1 MKTDHSLQ
9 PTCNYKFFC
18 SLPVPNLHPVPR
30 NKTKFPLHLS
40 TFLYLFFLYFTAG
53 NAKWEQTFFV
63 RQSLWSCEIFL
74 CLLFVFVSIS
84 KLDDKCIFD
93 IHFIYIW
100 NGFHLIIL
108 EAKFIQEIYIYLTLY
123 HFPYHTKIFTKYDH
137 ALGKMSEKN
146 LLNKVHKSKIRLSE
160 NSDIFI
166 DNII

>member
-1 MKTDHSLQ
+1 MRNGNKPFSLDKVFGLVK
-9 PTCNYKFFC
+9 YFC
-18 SLPVPNLHPVPR
+18 AY
-30 NKTKFPLHLS
+30 
-40 TFLYLFFLYFTAG
+40 FLFLFQLASWMINVFLIYI
-53 NAKWEQTFFV
+53 
-63 RQSLWSCEIFL
+63 LY
-74 CLLFVFVSIS
+74 
-84 KLDDKCIFD
+84 
-93 IHFIYIW
+93 IYIW

-108 EAKFIQEIYIYLTLY
+108 EAKFIQEIYIYHTLY

>member
-1 MKTDHSLQ
+1 M
-9 PTCNYKFFC
+9 Y
-18 SLPVPNLHPVPR
+18 
-30 NKTKFPLHLS
+30 
-40 TFLYLFFLYFTAG
+40 
-53 NAKWEQTFFV
+53 
-63 RQSLWSCEIFL
+63 
-74 CLLFVFVSIS
+74 
-84 KLDDKCIFD
+84 
-93 IHFIYIW
+93 FIYIW

-108 EAKFIQEIYIYLTLY
+108 EAKFIQEIYIYHTLY